1 MDFNFA
7 VLRQKRVKMTEF
19 VIGDKSTRT
28 FINFIY
34 YVIWFSRTKNSNH
47 WTVTELWSHYTIKEV
62 SSIKSLLLSLSRCLP
77 VV

>member
-1 MDFNFA
+1 MDFNLA

-34 YVIWFSRTKNSNH
+34 YVI
-47 WTVTELWSHYTIKEV
+47 
-62 SSIKSLLLSLSRCLP
+62 
-77 VV
+77 

>member
-19 VIGDKSTRT
+19 VIGDKSTGT

-34 YVIWFSRTKNSNH
+34 YVI
-47 WTVTELWSHYTIKEV
+47 
-62 SSIKSLLLSLSRCLP
+62 
-77 VV
+77 